1 MAAFPLS
8 VLTQM
13 LGMEAVMFG
22 DQNDARSYEDW
33 MNDMATREPRN
44 PRGLQAQYQLRCDC
58 CGKFVRPG
66 EPGGSWVMVPGTD
79 WNAEDERERCPA
91 CTEKHGM
98 AHCGPGYVTDL
109 CCGMNKMPNAEIT
122 GSPKASP
129 G

>member
-1 MAAFPLS
+1 
-8 VLTQM
+8 
-13 LGMEAVMFG
+13 MFG

-44 PRGLQAQYQLRCDC
+44 LRGLQAQYQLRCDC

-122 GSPKASP
+122 G